1 MLIGGSIL
9 LALQNGGFRQGRE
22 AESLGVAE
30 GTEEESYQDGFA
42 EGHELPGEIDIIV
55 AIGFWLLAFGKTPHH
70 GGTEK
75 RSRYPRPSTQRR
87 KRKQRIEGK
96 KSNFNTEEPE
106 KKNLRTQE
114 EARQICAKK
123 QRN

>member
-22 AESLGVAE
+22 AESLGMAE

-55 AIGFWLLAFGKTPHH
+55 AIDCWPLGKTKANLFNHRGHRGESSDPRRARGVMQSQCLGLRPQERIGAADSSPLLA
-70 GGTEK
+70 
-75 RSRYPRPSTQRR
+75 R
-87 KRKQRIEGK
+87 
-96 KSNFNTEEPE
+96 
-106 KKNLRTQE
+106 
-114 EARQICAKK
+114 
-123 QRN
+123 